1 MAQPS
6 RSSRRK
12 DGISRGRAEDGRELS
27 LGREPV
33 AENLLFAIGRGADAG
48 EGRGV
53 ELAVALE
60 VENRL
65 AHGALPL
72 GGDGGADPGP
82 QARAVFQ
89 HVRDAV
95 AGVLN
100 RFAPTRAR
108 SNRRGIFEFE
118 QMVEDATDLGVQ
130 LAPLSFG
137 QILDLL
143 GEVLPVEPPVRA
155 GLRRRAQRRGLLF
168 RPGDEILVVKG
179 LRIGHGTAV
188 PFVPAQRWHL
198 AGSSGRWARAKPRA
212 GTSRRESALRYRS
225 WRGCGRGWRGR
236 ARRGAGGRKSPCA
249 RRAAAR
255 RRWRRRSRSSGSGC
269 LSTRPRR
276 RRGRLEPIRTSSRAE
291 QPPRN
296 IRV

>member
-33 AENLLFAIGRGADAG
+33 AENLLFAIGGGADAG
-48 EGRGV
+48 EGGGV
-53 ELAVALE
+53 ELAVFFE
-60 VENRL
+60 VRNRDL
-65 AHGALPL
+65 DGAV
-72 GGDGGADPGP
+72 GFRRDQTRNIAS
-82 QARAVFQ
+82 QARAVFEKALDFQ
-89 HVRDAV
+89 PRLPDGSAPAVARRDGRRVSKLCMVLDDPRNPAAQRRTLRDAQP
-95 AGVLN
+95 
-100 RFAPTRAR
+100 F
-108 SNRRGIFEFE
+108 
-118 QMVEDATDLGVQ
+118 
-130 LAPLSFG
+130 
-137 QILDLL
+137 DLL
-143 GEVLPVEPPVRA
+143 GKVLPVEPPVRA
-155 GLRRRAQRRGLLF
+155 AVRRRAQRRGLLL
-168 RPGDEILVVKG
+168 RPGDEILVVEG
-179 LRIGHGTAV
+179 LCIGHGTAV
-188 PFVPAQRWHL
+188 PFVPAQTWHL

-225 WRGCGRGWRGR
+225 WRGCGRGSRGR

-276 RRGRLEPIRTSSRAE
+276 RRGRLEPIRTNSRAE